1 MKTLTEVA
9 EAMALAKVM
18 REPERYLVRQIKSG
32 KIRARKVGRTW
43 MMTADDVDFALEQFA
58 NPAPARPQSEPTPPG
73 MLSSR
78 SLSRRRA
85 S

>member
-9 EAMALAKVM
+9 ETMALAKVM

-58 NPAPARPQSEPTPPG
+58 NPAPRAKAEPAPAGMPSARS
-73 MLSSR
+73 M
-78 SLSRRRA
+78 SRRRA

>member
-9 EAMALAKVM
+9 EAMALGKVM

-43 MMTADDVDFALEQFA
+43 MMTADDVDYALEQFA
-58 NPAPARPQSEPTPPG
+58 NPAPARAKTEPAPAG
-73 MLSSR
+73 MPSAR
-78 SLSRRRA
+78 SMSRRRIA
-85 S
+85 